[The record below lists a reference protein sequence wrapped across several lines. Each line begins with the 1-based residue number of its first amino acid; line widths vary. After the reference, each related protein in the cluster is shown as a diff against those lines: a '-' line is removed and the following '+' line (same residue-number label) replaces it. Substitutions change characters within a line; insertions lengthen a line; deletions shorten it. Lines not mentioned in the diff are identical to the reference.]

1 MLFQLFFSGFRTFRF
16 GRCINRIDDHS
27 LPLFSGREE
36 FIGVCDSFF
45 HKNAFLQDTKRAL
58 ATDLATKTSIDLTT
72 MGSEFNQYDNIYS
85 LGLC

>member
-1 MLFQLFFSGFRTFRF
+1 MFFQLFFGCFRTFRF

-27 LPLFSGREE
+27 LPFFSGREE

-45 HKNAFLQDTKRAL
+45 HKNPFLQDTKRAL
-58 ATDLATKTSIDLTT
+58 AADLATETSIDLTT
-72 MGSEFNQYDNIYS
+72 MGSEFNQYNNICS